1 MAEEFRHLLLA
12 LHAGTNGEACG
23 EALLWHNT
31 ALDWTTSPWLSC
43 HCPRELHCNGYQ
55 ACGADARTAG
65 KTRIGGGTEAGEEK
79 GLPRGG
85 GGNGRRGAQ
94 AHRYNN
100 LRRRT
105 RAQGGAR
112 ARASS
117 PRAPKKEGRP
127 EVWAAASPTRSKSG
141 LLRGWPAV
149 RDAMGPRGGGGADP
163 RAQATAGGPLRA
175 PTKGHSSERSLLCTA
190 DCWRGARDMRQMA
203 WEISKSSPPGH
214 IHYHHQTSQRLILE
228 AGRRSW
234 LRLAASQRGQRPI
247 LRHVPVS

>member
-79 GLPRGG
+79 GRGTTRTAPSGRGQGGLPRGG

-127 EVWAAASPTRSKSG
+127 EVWAAASPTR
-141 LLRGWPAV
+141 
-149 RDAMGPRGGGGADP
+149 
-163 RAQATAGGPLRA
+163 T
-175 PTKGHSSERSLLCTA
+175 

>member
-79 GLPRGG
+79 GRGTT
-85 GGNGRRGAQ
+85 RGAGRE
-94 AHRYNN
+94 ASRGE
-100 LRRRT
+100 
-105 RAQGGAR
+105 AGA
-112 ARASS
+112 
-117 PRAPKKEGRP
+117 
-127 EVWAAASPTRSKSG
+127 
-141 LLRGWPAV
+141 
-149 RDAMGPRGGGGADP
+149 MGGGAP
-163 RAQATAGGPLRA
+163 RPTDITTFGAGPVRKGGRGREPRRPARRRKKGAQRSGRLHRPHAAT
-175 PTKGHSSERSLLCTA
+175 